1 MDRLRRD
8 SYTGANWRR
17 SYAIR
22 DCDARDTARS
32 TAPLTMAAN
41 AALLDTIALT
51 IEESVTKAIALVEA
65 RRAARRDVPPTEHF
79 SERLRAVKRLPTH
92 A

>member
-65 RRAARRDVPPTEHF
+65 RRDVPPTEHF